1 MDKFNLS
8 QKLLFFSDIDDTLM
22 QTARKTDFTKETI
35 LWGVNK
41 KEEPLSYMYKGT
53 KIWLDAMIQSD
64 DIAFIPTSARN
75 MQSYQRTHF
84 YRDKYYSSNID
95 MIILN
100 FGAEIICNNTLDEQ
114 WQEIMQ
120 NSYNSLKLNIDNL
133 YQNVN
138 SLIEDNYSDGHG
150 IVVKI
155 IDTYYISIYNK
166 KDRDNISKNI
176 KLEELLKDFISDE
189 YYLYIN
195 DSSFAILPKFLNK
208 KYAVDF
214 VIKKYNPIS
223 SIGAGDNTT
232 DLGFMKLSDFYIIPK
247 DSQLD
252 SVSSTE

>member
-22 QTARKTDFTKETI
+22 QTARKTDFTKQTI

-41 KEEPLSYMYKGT
+41 KEEPLSYIYKST
-53 KIWLDAMIQSD
+53 KIWLDAMIQSVE
-64 DIAFIPTSARN
+64 ISFIPTTARN
-75 MQSYQRTHF
+75 FESYKRTHF
-84 YRDKYYSSNID
+84 YRDKYYTSKID

-100 FGAEIICNNTLDEQ
+100 FGAEIIYNNTLNKQ

-133 YQNVN
+133 YQNAN
-138 SLIEDNYSDGHG
+138 SLIEDNYSEGHG

-155 IDTYYISIYNK
+155 IDSYYISIYNK
-166 KDRDNISKNI
+166 KDRDNTSKNI
-176 KLEELLKDFISDE
+176 KLEELLKEFISDE

-208 KYAVDF
+208 KFAVEF

-232 DLGFMKLSDFYIIPK
+232 DLDFMKLSDFYIVPK
-247 DSQLD
+247 DSQL
-252 SVSSTE
+252 ERLKN

>member
-1 MDKFNLS
+1 MDKSNLS
-8 QKLLFFSDIDDTLM
+8 DKLLFFSDIDDTLM
-22 QTARKTDFTKETI
+22 QTARKTDFTKQTI

-41 KEEPLSYMYKGT
+41 KEEPLSYMYKST

-64 DIAFIPTSARN
+64 EITFIPTTARDFA
-75 MQSYQRTHF
+75 SYKRSHF
-84 YRDKYYSSNID
+84 YRDTYYRSKID

-100 FGAEIICNNTLDEQ
+100 FGAEIIYNNDLDKE
-114 WQEIMQ
+114 WKEIMQ

-138 SLIEDNYSDGHG
+138 SLIKDNYSDDHG

-155 IDTYYISIYNK
+155 IDKYYISIYNK
-166 KDRDNISKNI
+166 KNRENTSKNI
-176 KLEELLKDFISDE
+176 KLEELLKKFITDE

-208 KYAVDF
+208 KYAVEF

-223 SIGAGDNTT
+223 TIGAGDNNT
-232 DLGFMKLSDFYIIPK
+232 DLGFMKLSDFYIVPQ

-252 SVSSTE
+252 KGS